1 MLLDDVVEEWEESGR
16 RMRLHPLTRVH
27 SFVYRL
33 REARNFPFQSGQ
45 PRCSRGSLAGLAFW
59 LVSRMQHAPRETSLR
74 LVAIFYMERADL
86 FLRGS
91 AAVSLAVSGAACA
104 VLRAIEV
111 AAALAA
117 ILASPS
123 RRRAVLDSEALLL
136 SLAESD
142 GVYIRFLFRILEG
155 GREG

>member
-1 MLLDDVVEEWEESGR
+1 
-16 RMRLHPLTRVH
+16 
-27 SFVYRL
+27 
-33 REARNFPFQSGQ
+33 
-45 PRCSRGSLAGLAFW
+45 
-59 LVSRMQHAPRETSLR
+59 
-74 LVAIFYMERADL
+74 MERADL

-91 AAVSLAVSGAACA
+91 AAVSFSVSGATCA

-117 ILASPS
+117 ILAAILASPS
-123 RRRAVLDSEALLL
+123 RRRPILDSEVLLL

-142 GVYIRFLFRILEG
+142 GVYIRFLFRIFEG